1 MRPVFLK
8 RLITMVFSTEVTD
21 PLHAMRQPLLICTD
35 LDRTLLPNGEAPE
48 SFGARQAFAQMVSR
62 PQIRLAYVSGRHLAL
77 VEEAIQ
83 DYGLPEP
90 DWIIGD
96 VGSSIYARQ
105 PQGWS
110 PLETWS
116 AHVGE
121 DWQGFRWSDL
131 ASFLVGLSGL
141 KLQPENRQNAH
152 KLSYFIPLDADLQA
166 LTRAIH
172 RRLEDRAIA
181 CSLVHS
187 IDEAAAIGLLDIL
200 PQRAGKLQAVE
211 FLMHELGFPH
221 ERTLFAGD
229 SGNDLSVLSSAV
241 PAVLVA
247 NAHPDVAAQAMAD
260 SARRD
265 TRDRLY
271 LAKGGFLG
279 MNGNYSAGILE
290 GIDHFHADVV
300 RERD

>member
-1 MRPVFLK
+1 
-8 RLITMVFSTEVTD
+8 
-21 PLHAMRQPLLICTD
+21 MRQLLLICTD

-48 SFGARQAFAQMVSR
+48 SVGARQTFAELVSR

-77 VEEAIQ
+77 VEQAVQ

-96 VGSSIYARQ
+96 VGSSIYVRQ
-105 PQGWS
+105 PHGWS
-110 PLETWS
+110 PLEAWS
-116 AHVGE
+116 AYVAE
-121 DWQGFRWSDL
+121 DWQGFGWSDL
-131 ASFLVGLSGL
+131 ASCLAGLSAL
-141 KLQPENRQNAH
+141 TLQPENRQNAH
-152 KLSYFIPLDADLQA
+152 KLSYFIPLDADLQT
-166 LTRAIH
+166 LTRTIH
-172 RRLEDRAIA
+172 RRLEERAIA

-187 IDEAAAIGLLDIL
+187 IDEGAAIGLLDIL

-211 FLMHELGFPH
+211 FLMHEQGFPH
-221 ERTLFAGD
+221 ERTIFAGD

-271 LAKGGFLG
+271 LATGGFLG

-290 GIDHFHADVV
+290 GIDHFHAGVV
-300 RERD
+300 RELA